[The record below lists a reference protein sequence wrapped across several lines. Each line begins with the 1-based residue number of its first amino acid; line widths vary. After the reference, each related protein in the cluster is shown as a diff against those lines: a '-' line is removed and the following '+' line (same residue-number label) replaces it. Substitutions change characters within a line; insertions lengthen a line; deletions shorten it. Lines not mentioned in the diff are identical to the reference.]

1 MCAPRR
7 FAFMVTHPAQLS
19 SRVNYERNLSLR
31 VSGLARRRVR
41 CERQDRQS
49 TAIRTAPRPR
59 TDRLDDDRYRLD
71 VCLGHLHYL
80 LGIARSNW
88 DTGLSLACVAW

>member
-49 TAIRTAPRPR
+49 TAIRTGPRPR
-59 TDRLDDDRYRLD
+59 TDRRDDDRYRLD
-71 VCLGHLHYL
+71 DRVGHLYYL
-80 LGIARSNW
+80 SGIVAIERR
-88 DTGLSLACVAW
+88 TRLAAACVG